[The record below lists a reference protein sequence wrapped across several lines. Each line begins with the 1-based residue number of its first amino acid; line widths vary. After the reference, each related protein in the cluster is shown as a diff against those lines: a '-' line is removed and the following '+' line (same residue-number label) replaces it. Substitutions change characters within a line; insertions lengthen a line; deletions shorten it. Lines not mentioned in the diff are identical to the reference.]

1 MSQKTDYKI
10 IQRKRRHGRIRSQVA
25 GTAMRPRLAVFRSNK
40 FIYAQLI
47 DDTNGTTL
55 ASASDI
61 KDNKG
66 TKIERAMMV
75 GKQIA
80 DNAKKANIQ
89 AVVFDRGGFI
99 FTGRVKALADA
110 AREGGLQF

>member
-1 MSQKTDYKI
+1 MSKTTDYKN
-10 IQRKRRHGRIRSQVA
+10 IQRQRRHARIRSQVA
-25 GTAMRPRLAVFRSNK
+25 GTASRPRLAVFRSNK

-47 DDTNGTTL
+47 DDTTGTTL
-55 ASASDI
+55 ASAADI
-61 KDNKG
+61 KMAKG
-66 TKIERAMMV
+66 TKIERAQMV

-80 DNAKKANIQ
+80 ENAKKANIE